1 MTNFSWSWLF
11 HHEKLERNPMNVA
24 VIACGALAAHVHEI
38 ADRRNLTLR
47 IEPINPLLHNR
58 PEGIAPEVE
67 KMILELQP
75 TFDQVAIAY
84 ADCGTYGALDALCDK
99 YQVSRLSGDHC
110 YDVFATA
117 EKMKAEFEAVPG
129 TYVFTDYLVKTFRRS
144 VMTEMGLDRY
154 PELRDDYFH
163 SYKRVLWLAQHQT
176 PELEAAAKDAAELIG
191 LPLEIIQV
199 GDQHLEEQLL
209 KLIGAASE

>member
-1 MTNFSWSWLF
+1 MSI
-11 HHEKLERNPMNVA
+11 A

-38 ADRRNLTLR
+38 ADRRNLDLHV
-47 IEPINPLLHNR
+47 EPVNPLLHNR

-67 KMILELQP
+67 KLILELQP
-75 TFDQVAIAY
+75 THDRVAIAY
-84 ADCGTYGALDALCDK
+84 ADCGTYGAIDQLCEK

-117 EKMKAEFEAVPG
+117 EKMKAEFEAEPG

-144 VMTEMGLDRY
+144 VMVEMGLEKY

-163 SYKRVLWLAQHQT
+163 SYKRVLWLSQRQT
-176 PELEAAAKDAAELIG
+176 PELEVAAQEAAELIG
-191 LPLEIIQV
+191 LPLEVMHV
-199 GDQHLEEQLL
+199 GDAHLEEQLL
-209 KLIGAASE
+209 ALIGAKVE

>member
-1 MTNFSWSWLF
+1 MSI
-11 HHEKLERNPMNVA
+11 A

-38 ADRRNLTLR
+38 ADRRNLDLR
-47 IEPINPLLHNR
+47 IEPVNPLLHNR

-67 KMILELQP
+67 KLILELQP
-75 TFDQVAIAY
+75 IHDQVAIAY
-84 ADCGTYGALDALCDK
+84 ADCGTYGAIDQLCDK

-117 EKMKAEFEAVPG
+117 EKMKAEFEAEPG

-144 VMTEMGLDRY
+144 VMVEMGLEKY

-163 SYKRVLWLAQHQT
+163 SYKRVLWLSQHQT
-176 PELEAAAKDAAELIG
+176 PELEAAAQDAAQLIG
-191 LPLEIIQV
+191 LPLEIIHV
-199 GDQHLEEQLL
+199 GDAHLEEQLL
-209 KLIGAASE
+209 ALIGSKVE

>member
-1 MTNFSWSWLF
+1 MSI
-11 HHEKLERNPMNVA
+11 A

-38 ADRRNLTLR
+38 ADRRNLDLHV
-47 IEPINPLLHNR
+47 EPVNPLLHNR

-67 KMILELQP
+67 KLILELQP
-75 TFDQVAIAY
+75 NHDQVAIAY
-84 ADCGTYGALDALCDK
+84 ADCGTYGAIDQLCDK

-117 EKMKAEFEAVPG
+117 EKMKAEFEAEPG

-144 VMTEMGLDRY
+144 VMVEMGLEKY

-163 SYKRVLWLAQHQT
+163 SYKRVLWLSQHQT
-176 PELEAAAKDAAELIG
+176 PELEAAAQDAAQLIG
-191 LPLEIIQV
+191 LPLEIMHV
-199 GDQHLEEQLL
+199 GDAHLEEQLL
-209 KLIGAASE
+209 ALIGSKVE